1 MAADEL
7 PELEIAFVH
16 QGWTDDTLPGTTRW
30 TSLSKDEQDR
40 IRAGENLI
48 LLRDTWPRRFRR
60 VQEYD
65 CGLYRYQT
73 DWHGDSY
80 IGALVRPVGPSLV
93 VTIYADHMQEFLRR
107 LQEIFLYTYYIYIC
121 MCIYIYMYVYVCI
134 YIYIIYMYLCHICV
148 YVCIYLY
155 ISHR

>member
-1 MAADEL
+1 MAVTADEL

-65 CGLYRYQT
+65 CGLYRYET

-107 LQEIFLYTYYIYIC
+107 LQEIFFIHV
-121 MCIYIYMYVYVCI
+121 IYIYMYVYI
-134 YIYIIYMYLCHICV
+134 YIYV
-148 YVCIYLY
+148 YVCIYMYYLY
-155 ISHR
+155 VSMSNLCICVYLFIHLT